1 MTTKDESHVGGAS
14 RPVSSGSS
22 YMFSRACS
30 ALQTR
35 VEDLVYPYILLI
47 LVKNTSLAFLFHQS
61 QLVHQTRGQ
70 GKMTTCVLK
79 TNYK

>member
-1 MTTKDESHVGGAS
+1 MTTKDESHVGGAC

-22 YMFSRACS
+22 YMFSRACF
-30 ALQTR
+30 ALQTS
-35 VEDLVYPYILLI
+35 VEDLVYPYIL
-47 LVKNTSLAFLFHQS
+47 VKNTALTFLFHQS
-61 QLVHQTRGQ
+61 QLVHQTGGQ